1 MHPVTAQCIGQ
12 SDHLSMHGKQP
23 TNEGFSI
30 TQEDSDILKQYLDE
44 FKHANTSDRT
54 NLIDKVM
61 GELYLLRPAT
71 YALIRRTPGW
81 CVALLHNPCLSYLM
95 I

>member
-1 MHPVTAQCIGQ
+1 
-12 SDHLSMHGKQP
+12 MHGKQP

-61 GELYLLRPAT
+61 GELYLLRPANLCFDKKN
-71 YALIRRTPGW
+71 ARVVCRTSSQFVSVLFDDLENTQMVP
-81 CVALLHNPCLSYLM
+81 
-95 I
+95 